1 LTINILC
8 LEKRFFIFLKFI
20 NKLKSS
26 FQSPVIYP
34 WADEYYGKNL
44 PLEAISHIY
53 EHKALDE
60 NEIKKLNPE
69 VKLPSLQKDL
79 EEIGYPNI

>member
-1 LTINILC
+1 
-8 LEKRFFIFLKFI
+8 
-20 NKLKSS
+20 
-26 FQSPVIYP
+26 V
-34 WADEYYGKNL
+34 
-44 PLEAISHIY
+44 
-53 EHKALDE
+53 LDE